1 MPKQEGDPDVSRRR
15 DAAAKAQQQAVLY
28 AAVEDGLLVIRRFPS
43 LTAVGEFLKAT
54 GGIDGRL
61 I

>member
-1 MPKQEGDPDVSRRR
+1 MPKRDDPEVGQLTKGPKKPRPE
-15 DAAAKAQQQAVLY
+15 AVLY
-28 AAVEDGLLVIRRFPS
+28 AAVEDGLLVIRKFPS
-43 LTAVGEFLKAT
+43 LTAVGDFLKAT